1 MYQDRT
7 DIVTIIF
14 HVVVALGSMTL
25 AIGDFPF
32 MTCGLR
38 LLAVWIGVISGTAAV
53 IDIIERRR

>member
-1 MYQDRT
+1 M
-7 DIVTIIF
+7 TIIF
-14 HVVVALGSMTL
+14 LVVVALGSMTL